1 MFGQVSQ
8 QHGQV
13 EADFLSRVVEALGEL
28 HVVDLAV
35 VVRVAAHEEEVDLLA
50 GGERGK
56 SCGFTDVPWIC
67 TSILCSS
74 VMGMLFHTILMCR
87 GYVLLYFAYLSS
99 VCCSIV

>member
-56 SCGFTDVPWIC
+56 S
-67 TSILCSS
+67 
-74 VMGMLFHTILMCR
+74 
-87 GYVLLYFAYLSS
+87 
-99 VCCSIV
+99 